1 MSAKINKISNDFVTM
16 IDRIDKFIYDFGDK
30 IF

>member
-1 MSAKINKISNDFVTM
+1 MSAKINKMSNDFVTM
-16 IDRIDKFIYDFGDK
+16 IGKIDKLIYDFGDR